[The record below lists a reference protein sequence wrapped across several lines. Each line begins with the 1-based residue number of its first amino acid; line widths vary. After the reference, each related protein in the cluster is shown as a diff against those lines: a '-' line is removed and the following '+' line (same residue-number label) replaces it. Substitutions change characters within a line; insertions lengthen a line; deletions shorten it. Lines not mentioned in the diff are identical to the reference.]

1 MSKIA
6 RKPIMLP
13 AGVDVKVSGLNVLVS
28 GPKGKLAMT
37 ASPMVEIKVEPT
49 SVSTRVEDKAQRV
62 SRTLW
67 GTTHSLLANMIQGVS
82 AGYEKKLEIIGVGYR
97 ATADK
102 TKLTMLLGYSHPV
115 ELEIPAGLDVK
126 VEKNVITVSGID
138 KQLVGQFSAII
149 RSKRKP
155 EPYKGK
161 GIKYSDEVV
170 RRKAG
175 KVVKAVGG

>member
-6 RKPIMLP
+6 KKPIILP
-13 AGVDVKVSGLNVLVS
+13 AGVTVSVQAGSVTVS
-28 GPKGKLAMT
+28 GPKGQLTGPVVPGVSIA
-37 ASPMVEIKVEPT
+37 AEDGRVRT
-49 SVSTRVEDKAQRV
+49 SVEDPKERRLK
-62 SRTLW
+62 SLW
-67 GTTHSLLANMIQGVS
+67 GTMHSLLVNMITGVS
-82 AGYEKKLEIIGVGYR
+82 SGYVKKLEIVGVGYR

-102 TKLTMLLGYSHPV
+102 TKLSMHLGYSHPV
-115 ELEIPAGLDVK
+115 ELPIPAGLEVK

-138 KQLVGQFSAII
+138 KQLVGEFSALI
-149 RSKRKP
+149 RSQRKP

-161 GIKYSDEVV
+161 GIKYENEVI